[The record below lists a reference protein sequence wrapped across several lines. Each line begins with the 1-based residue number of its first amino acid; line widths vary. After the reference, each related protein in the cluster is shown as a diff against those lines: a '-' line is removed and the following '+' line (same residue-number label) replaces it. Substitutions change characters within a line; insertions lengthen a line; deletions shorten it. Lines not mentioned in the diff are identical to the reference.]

1 VHDAQMLLIWRELWA
16 DIQSPVALW
25 QIAVITISILLA
37 LIINGALR
45 RFVLNSGLDSWKL
58 AIGGINKIIF
68 PISTL
73 VFILI
78 GKVVL
83 DYWQHTSLL
92 HLATNLFLAM
102 AVIRL
107 LVYGVRYIFMPGGLL
122 KTLENSIS
130 ALIWLVFALYVT
142 GLLPQIIAGM
152 EGLEFTLGRT
162 KLNLWVILQAF
173 FTIVFTLF
181 LALSISRALE
191 NKLMRNAH
199 ININMRV
206 VLTKLV
212 RIAAI
217 LIAVLIGLSAVGL
230 DITVLSVFGGALGVG
245 LGFGLQRIASNYV
258 SGFIILLDK
267 SMKIGDIITVDDKHY
282 GEIADLRTRYLVL
295 KKLDGTEVI
304 IPNET
309 LVVNPVINHSYVD
322 RKTRIVVDV
331 QVSYETDLENVLV
344 LLKEIAQNNP
354 RVLAEPAP
362 LALIVNFADSG
373 ININLTVWIDDPE
386 NGQQNL
392 KSALYLAIWKAFQQ
406 AGIVIAYPQRE
417 LRILDSGTSK

>member
-1 VHDAQMLLIWRELWA
+1 MHNVEILSVWRELWA
-16 DIQSPVALW
+16 DISTPIALW
-25 QIAVITISILLA
+25 QIAVISTSVLLA
-37 LIINGALR
+37 LTVNGALKRVVVR
-45 RFVLNSGLDSWKL
+45 RALEHRTV

-73 VFILI
+73 VFIQI
-78 GKVVL
+78 GKFVL
-83 DYWQHTSLL
+83 SYWQHTSML
-92 HLATNLFLAM
+92 HLASVLFLAM

-130 ALIWLVFALYVT
+130 AFIWLVFALYVS
-142 GLLPQIIAGM
+142 GFLPQIIAGM
-152 EGLEFTLGRT
+152 EGLAFTVGRT
-162 KLNLWVILQAF
+162 KLNLWEMLQAL
-173 FTIVFTLF
+173 FTIFLTLF
-181 LALSISRALE
+181 LALSLSRALE
-191 NKLMRNAH
+191 NKLMRNEH
-199 ININMRV
+199 IHINMRV
-206 VLTKLV
+206 VLSKVV

-217 LIAVLIGLSAVGL
+217 LIAVLIGLSAAGIDV
-230 DITVLSVFGGALGVG
+230 TVLSVFGGALGVG

-258 SGFIILLDK
+258 SGFILLLDK

-322 RKTRIVVDV
+322 RKTRVAMEV
-331 QVSYETDLENVLV
+331 QVAYESDLEKALALLV
-344 LLKEIAQNNP
+344 EIATQNV
-354 RVLAEPAP
+354 RVLSDPAP
-362 LALIVNFADSG
+362 SALITSFADSG
-373 ININLTVWIDDPE
+373 VNINLTCWIIDPE

-392 KSALYLAIWKAFQQ
+392 KSELYLAIWKRFQQ
-406 AGIVIAYPQRE
+406 AGITIPYPQRE
-417 LRILDSGTSK
+417 VRMLNNAAS

>member
-1 VHDAQMLLIWRELWA
+1 MHNAEILSIWRELWV
-16 DIQSPVALW
+16 DFSTPVALW
-25 QIAVITISILLA
+25 QIAVIAASILLA
-37 LIINGALR
+37 LAINGALKR
-45 RFVLNSGLDSWKL
+45 VVLKRALEHWKL

-73 VFILI
+73 LFIQT
-78 GKVVL
+78 GKFVL

-92 HLATNLFLAM
+92 HLAGVLFLAM

-107 LVYGVRYIFMPGGLL
+107 LVYGVRYILMPGGLL

-130 ALIWLVFALYVT
+130 ALIWLVFALYIS
-142 GLLPQIIAGM
+142 GFLPQMIAGM
-152 EGLEFTLGRT
+152 EALEFTVGRT
-162 KLNLWVILQAF
+162 KLNLWEMLQAL
-173 FTIVFTLF
+173 FTIFLTLF
-181 LALSISRALE
+181 LALSLSRALE
-191 NKLMRNAH
+191 NKLMRNEH

-206 VLTKLV
+206 VLSKVV

-217 LIAVLIGLSAVGL
+217 LIAVLIGLSAAGIDV
-230 DITVLSVFGGALGVG
+230 TVLSVFGGALGVG
-245 LGFGLQRIASNYV
+245 LGFGLQRITSNYV
-258 SGFIILLDK
+258 SGFILLLDK

-322 RKTRIVVDV
+322 RKTRVAMEV
-331 QVSYETDLENVLV
+331 QVAYESDLEKVLV
-344 LLKEIAQNNP
+344 LLVEIATQNA
-354 RVLAEPAP
+354 RVLSDPAP
-362 LALIVNFADSG
+362 SALITSFADSG
-373 ININLTVWIDDPE
+373 VNINLTCWIIDPE

-392 KSALYLAIWKAFQQ
+392 KSALYLAIWKRFQQ
-406 AGIVIAYPQRE
+406 AGITIPYPQRE
-417 LRILDSGTSK
+417 VRVLNKTAQ